1 MVHKENQRIALTRRL
16 LQEGLLR
23 LLAHEKLEDI
33 SVTALCKEAG
43 INRATFYNHYTS
55 PTTLLEEME
64 QDLVNR
70 LQLITSYAEDLD
82 EVLDQTEQCL
92 ILLKENA
99 MLMQI
104 LVAYHIDR
112 DLERIVEAT
121 AQHYDAHRI
130 NRMKMELDPDTVH
143 LASAYMYN
151 GCYNLIREW
160 IVRGIDKT
168 PRQIAELLVNIVNKD
183 YL

>member
-1 MVHKENQRIALTRRL
+1 
-16 LQEGLLR
+16 
-23 LLAHEKLEDI
+23 
-33 SVTALCKEAG
+33 
-43 INRATFYNHYTS
+43 
-55 PTTLLEEME
+55 
-64 QDLVNR
+64 
-70 LQLITSYAEDLD
+70 
-82 EVLDQTEQCL
+82 
-92 ILLKENA
+92 